1 MALTTVSFTSNL
13 SDAIAFSG
21 TVKIKCDDIPAGG
34 FVELLEERVDTT
46 YERPNE
52 SWAIIGYP
60 VRSRLFELKGN
71 YKIRRSHDTIS
82 VGYEA

>member
-1 MALTTVSFTSNL
+1 MTSVSFTSNL
-13 SDAIAFSG
+13 SDAIAFAG
-21 TVKIKCDDIPAGG
+21 TVKIKCDDIPVGG
-34 FVELLEERVDTT
+34 FVELLEERVDGA

-52 SWAIIGYP
+52 NWAIMGYP

-71 YKIRRSHDTIS
+71 YKIRRSVDTVG